1 MASRFVRKVRTASGA
16 VAVQVVSKTGGV
28 VVGVEHVGSAHTDA
42 ELALL
47 LRAARERLLPGQG
60 ELDLGPVPE
69 VLPSVDEV
77 ADWTRPVTGRLELEE
92 GESPRGRAGRPVSVA
107 GGGKVVA
114 TASLT
119 LWGVLTAA
127 YEQLGFEALGD
138 EAFRSLVLARV
149 VEPTSKADT
158 ARVLAD
164 IGVPAPSLR
173 TIFRALGRT
182 IGRDYRDRLAKACL
196 AHSARTSGPAA
207 LVLYDCTTLYFETDT
222 EDNLRKVGMSKER
235 RVDPQVQVGLL
246 VDPNGFPLEVHLFEG
261 NTAETKTLIP
271 VLEAFQARHG
281 VTDMVVV
288 ADAGMLSAG
297 NLNALEDAGF
307 SFIVGSRISKAP
319 YDLAAHFERH
329 GDYFADGQILE
340 SSRVMGTGTAA
351 RTRRVVYQ
359 YSFKRY
365 KRDNRSINA
374 MVERA
379 EKVAAGTRP
388 VKKDRFVRING
399 ADKDV
404 NWALVE
410 RARQLAGLKGYVSNL
425 DPDVMSGSQVIS
437 AYHDLWH
444 VEKSFRMAKSDLRA
458 RPMFHHQK
466 DSIEAHLTIV
476 FAALA
481 VSRYLQD
488 VTGLSIKKLINTL
501 RPIRSATIALGDQ
514 RLTLEPEIPPQVK
527 DLLATIAKSGH

>member
-1 MASRFVRKVRTASGA
+1 MSPFLRKVKTASGA
-16 VAVQVVSKTGGV
+16 TAVQIVEKKHGV
-28 VVGVEHVGSAHTDA
+28 RTILEHLGSAHDEA
-42 ELALL
+42 ELAALMQVGQEKLHVNQPLL
-47 LRAARERLLPGQG
+47 DLPTRGGVQAGAAVIEAKQSKLLVDVIRAAWRR
-60 ELDLGPVPE
+60 
-69 VLPSVDEV
+69 
-77 ADWTRPVTGRLELEE
+77 
-92 GESPRGRAGRPVSVA
+92 
-107 GGGKVVA
+107 
-114 TASLT
+114 
-119 LWGVLTAA
+119 
-127 YEQLGFEALGD
+127 LGFDVIED
-138 EAFRSLVLARV
+138 EAFFQLVLARL
-149 VEPTSKADT
+149 VEPTSKLDSIRVIEDLGLRAPHRNTFTKALRRCADKE
-158 ARVLAD
+158 
-164 IGVPAPSLR
+164 
-173 TIFRALGRT
+173 
-182 IGRDYRDRLAKACL
+182 YRDRIAHACFQHVWTDQGGDL
-196 AHSARTSGPAA
+196 S
-207 LVLYDCTTLYFETDT
+207 LLMYDVTTLYFETDT
-222 EDNLRKVGMSKER
+222 EDSLRKVGFSKER
-235 RVDPQVQVGLL
+235 RVDPQIVVGLL
-246 VDPNGFPLEVHLFEG
+246 VDRTGFPLEIACFEG
-261 NTAETKTLIP
+261 NKAETQTIIP
-271 VLEAFQARHG
+271 IIKAFQARHG
-281 VTDMVVV
+281 VADMVVV

-340 SSRVMGTGTAA
+340 SSRVMGRGKDA

-404 NWALVE
+404 DWALVE
-410 RARQLAGLKGYVSNL
+410 RARQLAGLKGYVSNI

-514 RLTLEPEIPPQVK
+514 RLTLEPEIPTEVQ